1 MYVITLLIFFRQ
13 FGFGL
18 NACIFVKVVLM
29 FVFLFHV
36 LGVFGVIVCEG
47 LFFFVF

>member
-1 MYVITLLIFFRQ
+1 MYVITLHIFFRQ
-13 FGFGL
+13 FEFGL
-18 NACIFVKVVLM
+18 KPLLFVKVVLM